1 MNKIIY
7 IYILFFFV
15 LASLI
20 SCSKKESESKAVSN
34 PQLFNVVGYSGT
46 ILNSKD
52 GISWQTSTLNTLGYG
67 PSSNLSG
74 IAYGANTFLAVGW
87 WTTIASSSD
96 GYNWV
101 DKIAGNYEGDLWR
114 QCGTAKCIDRVEL
127 SNATYAK
134 NNFVVVGWNGTILSS
149 PGGTTWTKRKSG
161 IAHYLSDIT
170 FGKDK
175 FVAVGNKHV
184 LTSSDLNTW
193 TQRVNVF
200 DWKRVSPPS
209 NFLSAVTFGNNM
221 FVTVGWSG
229 RILTSPD
236 GIQWTERSSGT
247 SNNLKD
253 VIFEN
258 GSFLVVGNSG
268 TMLSSKDG
276 ISWVERSSGTSKTLN
291 AAAYGN
297 NTYVVVGE
305 LGTIITSPDG
315 TTWTERDSG
324 NSNYLRGITFSR

>member
-1 MNKIIY
+1 MKNMNKIIY
-7 IYILFFFV
+7 IFILFFV
-15 LASLI
+15 ILATLI
-20 SCSKKESESKAVSN
+20 SCAKKESKSKVDSN
-34 PQLFNVVGYSGT
+34 PQLFNAVGFSGT
-46 ILNSKD
+46 VLNSKD
-52 GISWQTSTLNTLGYG
+52 GINWKTSTWNSLNYG
-67 PSSNLSG
+67 PSKNLSG
-74 IAYGANTFLAVGW
+74 ITYGKSTYVAVGW
-87 WTTIASSSD
+87 HSTIIASSD
-96 GYNWV
+96 GNNWN
-101 DKIAGNYEGDLWR
+101 DSSEGDLWR
-114 QCGTAKCIDRVEL
+114 KCGEWNCKDKVQLSKAK
-127 SNATYAK
+127 YAK
-134 NNFVVVGWNGTILSS
+134 NNFVVVGINEIILSS
-149 PGGTTWTKRKSG
+149 PDGTTWTKRNSG
-161 IAHYLSDIT
+161 VGDYLSDVT

-175 FVAVGNKHV
+175 FVVVGNRTV
-184 LTSSDLNTW
+184 LTSSDLNSW

-200 DWKRVSPPS
+200 DWERVTPPS
-209 NFLSAVTFGNNM
+209 NFLSAVNFGNNI
-221 FVTVGWSG
+221 FVVVGWSG
-229 RILTSPD
+229 RILTSHD

-276 ISWVERSSGTSKTLN
+276 ISWVKRSSGTSKTLN

-324 NSNYLRGITFSR
+324 KSNYLSGVTFSR

>member
-7 IYILFFFV
+7 IFILFFFV

-87 WTTIASSSD
+87 WTTIVSSSD

-114 QCGTAKCIDRVEL
+114 DCGAWKCIDRVEL

-134 NNFVVVGWNGTILSS
+134 NNFVVVGWSGTILSS
-149 PGGTTWTKRKSG
+149 PDGTTWTKRKSG

-200 DWKRVSPPS
+200 DWKRVSPHS
-209 NFLSAVTFGNNM
+209 NYLSAVTFGNNI

-229 RILTSPD
+229 RLLTSQD
-236 GIQWTERSSGT
+236 GIEWTERSSGT
-247 SNNLKD
+247 SDNLRD

-297 NTYVVVGE
+297 NIYVVVGE

-315 TTWTERDSG
+315 IKWTERDSG
-324 NSNYLRGITFSR
+324 KSNYLSGVTFSR

>member
-101 DKIAGNYEGDLWR
+101 DKIAGNYKGDLWR

-161 IAHYLSDIT
+161 SALYLSDIT
-170 FGKDK
+170 FGKDL
-175 FVAVGNKHV
+175 FVAVGNKQV

-200 DWKRVSPPS
+200 DWERVTPPS
-209 NFLSAVTFGNNM
+209 NFLSAVNFGNNI
-221 FVTVGWSG
+221 FVVVGWSG
-229 RILTSPD
+229 RILTSHD

-247 SNNLKD
+247 SKILKML
-253 VIFEN
+253 
-258 GSFLVVGNSG
+258 FLK
-268 TMLSSKDG
+268 MDLS
-276 ISWVERSSGTSKTLN
+276 
-291 AAAYGN
+291 
-297 NTYVVVGE
+297 
-305 LGTIITSPDG
+305 
-315 TTWTERDSG
+315 
-324 NSNYLRGITFSR
+324 